1 MKQVRR
7 LPLFNR
13 LLLRLGR
20 TGVMSAEEFYKQIF
34 NPAAAV
40 AVGSDGRCDLKECA
54 VADSHVIVAD
64 KIYCAY
70 HYDENFE
77 HKKLLNPD
85 NAKDYRKRHDFILV
99 NVDNSVV
106 EVFLLEMKSS
116 KDDFQHVKNQLQGGI
131 ALMSFVQRMGIDK
144 GADLSSFAKVRFY
157 AATLFHTKRL
167 PDVTKMERL
176 KEELDRR
183 EAEQKRYAGILGI
196 ICVQNNKITLEQLR
210 EGCKQV
216 SLDWRKRNDF
226 SEFP

>member
-1 MKQVRR
+1 MQARR

-13 LLLRLGR
+13 LLSRLGR
-20 TGVMSAEEFYKQIF
+20 TGVMSAGEFYKQIF

-40 AVGSDGRCDLKECA
+40 AVGSDGLCDLKECA

-85 NAKDYRKRHDFILV
+85 KVKGFRKRHDFILV
-99 NVDNSVV
+99 NVDNSAI

-131 ALMSFVQRMGIDK
+131 ALMSFVQRMGIDR
-144 GADLSSFAKVRFY
+144 GFDLSSFAKVKFY

-176 KEELDRR
+176 KEELGRR
-183 EAEQKRYAGILGI
+183 ESERNRYTGILGI
-196 ICVQNNKITLEQLR
+196 ICVQNNEITLERLR
-210 EGCKQV
+210 EGCKRV
-216 SLDWRKRNDF
+216 SLDWHKRNDF
-226 SEFP
+226 AEFP

>member
-1 MKQVRR
+1 MQVRR
-7 LPLFNR
+7 FPPFNR
-13 LLLRLGR
+13 LLSRHGR
-20 TGVMSAEEFYKQIF
+20 TGVMSACVFYKQIF

-40 AVGSDGRCDLKECA
+40 AVGSDGLCDLKECA
-54 VADSHVIVAD
+54 VANSHVVVVD

-85 NAKDYRKRHDFILV
+85 KVKDYRKRHDFILV
-99 NVDNSVV
+99 NVDNSTV

-144 GADLSSFAKVRFY
+144 SSDLASFAKVKFY

-167 PDVTKMERL
+167 LDVTKMERL
-176 KEELDRR
+176 KDELDRR
-183 EAEQKRYAGILGI
+183 EADRNRYAGILGI
-196 ICVQNNKITLEQLR
+196 ICVENNEITLEQLR

-216 SLDWRKRNDF
+216 SLDWRRRNDF
-226 SEFP
+226 AEFP